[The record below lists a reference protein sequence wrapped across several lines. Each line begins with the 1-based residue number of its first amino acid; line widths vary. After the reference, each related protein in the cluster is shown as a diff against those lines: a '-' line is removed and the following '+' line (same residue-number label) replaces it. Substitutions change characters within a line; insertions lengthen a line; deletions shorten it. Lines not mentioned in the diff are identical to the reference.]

1 MNGKKP
7 SEWAE
12 EVLEYLEECRM
23 EYEKAYAVVGEEDKR
38 LQDMLH
44 ALEFAPNKQERN
56 KVATQFQRS
65 RKTRRKAKDE
75 VLALEKIYNFWKDPQ
90 NKPMLRRLKTLI
102 PQQREREEYLEGDR
116 YYIERMPTKGG
127 GDCGL

>member
-1 MNGKKP
+1 MNRQKP

-12 EVLEYLEECRM
+12 EFLSYLEECRT
-23 EYEKAYAVVGEEDKR
+23 EYEKAYAVVGEEDRR

-44 ALEFAPNKQERN
+44 ALEFAPNKKERN

-102 PQQREREEYLEGDR
+102 QQQKELEEYLEGDR
-116 YYIERMPTKGG
+116 YYIERMPAKRG

>member
-1 MNGKKP
+1 MNRQKP
-7 SEWAE
+7 SEMAE
-12 EVLEYLEECRM
+12 EFLAYLEECRT

-65 RKTRRKAKDE
+65 RKRRRKAKDKVQE
-75 VLALEKIYNFWKDPQ
+75 LEKIYNFWRDPQ

-102 PQQREREEYLEGDR
+102 PQQKEREEYLEGDR
-116 YYIERMPTKGG
+116 YYIERMSY
-127 GDCGL
+127 LQ

>member
-1 MNGKKP
+1 MIKKKP

-12 EVLEYLEECRM
+12 EFLSYLEECRT

-44 ALEFAPNKQERN
+44 ALEFSPNKQERN

-75 VLALEKIYNFWKDPQ
+75 VMALEKIYNFWKDPQ
-90 NKPMLRRLKTLI
+90 NKPILRRLKTLI

-116 YYIERMPTKGG
+116 HYIERMPTKGG
-127 GDCGL
+127 GESGL